1 MYGQDVETL
10 VHEEDTQP
18 LTEPIVAP
26 VKSRK
31 WVVEEKDMPET
42 RFDKSFLLN
51 MTAFPDFVRNVAVV
65 GNLHHGKT
73 ALLDMLVFETH
84 KMTWDADAQVRHVPL
99 TRSSQRDLEPT
110 RIDAIY
116 RHPHPLS

>member
-18 LTEPIVAP
+18 LTEPIIAP

-42 RFDKSFLLN
+42 RFDKGFLLD
-51 MTAFPDFVRNVAVV
+51 MTAFPEFIRNVAVV

-84 KMTWDADAQVRHVPL
+84 KMTWDADAQVGRVPFIL
-99 TRSSQRDLEPT
+99 SSQFNSECSYVDS
-110 RIDAIY
+110 IY
-116 RHPHPLS
+116 RHTCSLS